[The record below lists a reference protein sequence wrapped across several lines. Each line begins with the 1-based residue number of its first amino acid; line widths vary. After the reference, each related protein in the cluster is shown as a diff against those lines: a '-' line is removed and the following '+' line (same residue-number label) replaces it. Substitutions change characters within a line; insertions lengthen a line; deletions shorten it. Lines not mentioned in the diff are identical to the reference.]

1 MKIKNVDN
9 KIVVYL
15 DKESINDI
23 DKNDIDDL
31 ENYFQ
36 KLFNKIK
43 KYITIE
49 LKGFYNISIYIDYN
63 IGTVIELEKEEIEF
77 ISYYNNQIDMK
88 IIKYDSIFLFKI
100 DDFLSLK
107 KEILK
112 KINLYFYK
120 NNYYIELV
128 DRLTKQEIASFL
140 EFTNLI
146 YDTND
151 ILEYGKKITN
161 ML

>member
-15 DKESINDI
+15 DKKSINDI

-36 KLFNKIK
+36 RLFNKIK
-43 KYITIE
+43 KYINIE

-63 IGTVIELEKEEIEF
+63 IGTVIEIEKEDLEF

-88 IIKYDSIFLFKI
+88 IIKYESIFLFKI

>member
-15 DKESINDI
+15 DKKSINDI

-36 KLFNKIK
+36 RLFNKIK
-43 KYITIE
+43 KYINIE

-63 IGTVIELEKEEIEF
+63 IGTVIEIEKEDLEF

-88 IIKYDSIFLFKI
+88 IIKYESIFLFKV
-100 DDFLSLK
+100 DDILNLK

-120 NNYYIELV
+120 NNYYIEIV
-128 DRLTKQEIASFL
+128 DKLSKKEITSFL
-140 EFTNLI
+140 EFVNLI